1 MNDLT
6 QVWMCAVNCGL
17 YETDEGPKLLNIAS
31 GLEPHMVSRAEA
43 FRDLYA
49 RILLVDLDG
58 DPARCAALGP
68 VIEKKRRQAPSAW
81 AAQTWRLSAELLG
94 RVIALIAQAGA
105 DRDEAARRH
114 LVAGARH
121 STQSVI
127 LGQLMPDYQRE
138 LDTELA
144 AALADTGSEGGNQ

>member
-1 MNDLT
+1 
-6 QVWMCAVNCGL
+6 MCAVNCGL

-31 GLEPHMVSRAEA
+31 SLEPHMVPRAEA

-68 VIEKKRRQAPSAW
+68 AIEQKRRQAPSAW

-127 LGQLMPDYQRE
+127 LGQWMPDYQRE
-138 LDTELA
+138 LNAELA
-144 AALADTGSEGGNQ
+144 AALADTGNEGGNQ

>member
-6 QVWMCAVNCGL
+6 QAWLCAVNCGL
-17 YETDEGPKLLNIAS
+17 YETDEGPELLNIAS
-31 GLEPHMVSRAEA
+31 GLEPHMVPRAEA

-68 VIEKKRRQAPSAW
+68 AIEKNRRQAPSAW

-94 RVIALIAQAGA
+94 RVIALIAHAGA
-105 DRDEAARRH
+105 DRDGAARRH

-127 LGQLMPDYQRE
+127 LGQWMPDYQRE
-138 LDTELA
+138 LNAELA
-144 AALADTGSEGGNQ
+144 AALTDTGNEGGNQ